1 MISTLGNKK
10 FKYKICKKE
19 IETYN
24 FKVHMENVHKG
35 LKKYKG
41 DEFHTEHWM
50 KGIYCSCSW
59 KKDSIVINVAKIW
72 LQPTGCNSLQ
82 KIFHKSHLQIGIG
95 ITHKSQYRLRSIIA
109 CKKNKCV
116 VAISK
121 QMCKQLACTQWNQF

>member
-41 DEFHTEHWM
+41 DECGKNFTL
-50 KGIYCSCSW
+50 
-59 KKDSIVINVAKIW
+59 N
-72 LQPTGCNSLQ
+72 
-82 KIFHKSHLQIGIG
+82 IG
-95 ITHKSQYRLRSIIA
+95 
-109 CKKNKCV
+109 
-116 VAISK
+116 
-121 QMCKQLACTQWNQF
+121 

>member
-41 DEFHTEHWM
+41 DECGKNFTLNIGW
-50 KGIYCSCSW
+50 KGYIAAAHE
-59 KKDSIVINVAKIW
+59 KKIQLWSMWQKF
-72 LQPTGCNSLQ
+72 GYSL
-82 KIFHKSHLQIGIG
+82 
-95 ITHKSQYRLRSIIA
+95 
-109 CKKNKCV
+109 
-116 VAISK
+116 
-121 QMCKQLACTQWNQF
+121 